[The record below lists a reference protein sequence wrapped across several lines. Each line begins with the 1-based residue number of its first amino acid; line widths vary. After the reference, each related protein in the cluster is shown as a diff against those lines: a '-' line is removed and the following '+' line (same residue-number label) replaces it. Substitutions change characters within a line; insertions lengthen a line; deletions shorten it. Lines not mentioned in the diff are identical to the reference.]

1 MIAPKIL
8 FILQTPFSLP
18 FESTIDS
25 SSVRQD
31 GDDSAIGQAISA
43 RTICLLLI
51 LIDLTLILSAPVLII
66 ALVVAAIV
74 VSVVVLAIIPTIVA
88 TIVLT
93 IAVSVIVPA
102 IIPTIVVPVVI
113 PAVIAVVIAAI
124 ITLIVPTLIIAVV
137 ATIISPVIATIVA
150 RLCLV
155 DDPAIPRPV
164 FVDLRRPCDRK
175 AEHER
180 AHCQHDT

>member
-1 MIAPKIL
+1 MQRRFSPKIKRQPSLRELPLHASHFL
-8 FILQTPFSLP
+8 FDEL
-18 FESTIDS
+18 TIDS

-31 GDDSAIGQAISA
+31 GHESAIGQAISA
-43 RTICLLLI
+43 CAIRLLLI

-74 VSVVVLAIIPTIVA
+74 VSVVV
-88 TIVLT
+88 
-93 IAVSVIVPA
+93 PA
-102 IIPTIVVPVVI
+102 IIPTVVVTVVI
-113 PAVIAVVIAAI
+113 SAI
-124 ITLIVPTLIIAVV
+124 ITLIIPTLIIAVV
-137 ATIISPVIATIVA
+137 ATIISPVIAAIIA

-155 DDPAIPRPV
+155 DYPAISRPV
-164 FVDLRRPCDRK
+164 FGDLRRACDRK

>member
-31 GDDSAIGQAISA
+31 GDESAIGQAISA
-43 RTICLLLI
+43 RPILLLLI

-66 ALVVAAIV
+66 ALVVASIV
-74 VSVVVLAIIPTIVA
+74 VSVVVLAIIPTIV
-88 TIVLT
+88 
-93 IAVSVIVPA
+93 
-102 IIPTIVVPVVI
+102 PTIVVP
-113 PAVIAVVIAAI
+113 VVIAAI
-124 ITLIVPTLIIAVV
+124 ITLIIPTLIIAVV

-155 DDPAIPRPV
+155 DYPTIPRPV
-164 FVDLRRPCDRK
+164 FGDLRRACDRK